1 MTANVQIHLLVERRI
16 NMGTVI
22 AFYAYLSHTDFGVG
36 KDHTLIFDTAI
47 TNTNSA
53 YNNLTGV
60 FTVPVGGVYGFT
72 YNVRLGCSLTTA
84 RGPFEIVKN
93 GAVEGVVVFINN
105 IHCNTGMTVANTV
118 IIQANQ
124 GDKVYI
130 RTHKS
135 YPLIGGD
142 VISSENGRSSFA
154 GWLI

>member
-1 MTANVQIHLLVERRI
+1 MHRFIYSSFILVERRVSV
-16 NMGTVI
+16 GTAV

-60 FTVPVGGVYGFT
+60 FTVPVGGIYGFT

-84 RGPFEIVKN
+84 RGPFEIVKY
-93 GAVEGVVVFINN
+93 GAVEGVLFINN
-105 IHCNTGMTVANTV
+105 IHCNTRMTVTNTV

-135 YPLIGGD
+135 YPLIGDD

-154 GWLI
+154 GCLI